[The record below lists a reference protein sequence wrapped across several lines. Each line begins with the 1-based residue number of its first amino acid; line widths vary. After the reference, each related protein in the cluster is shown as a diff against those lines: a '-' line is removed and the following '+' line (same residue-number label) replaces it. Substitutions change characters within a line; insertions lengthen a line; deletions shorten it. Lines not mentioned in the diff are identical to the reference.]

1 MECIHPR
8 WPIGGGA
15 FGGNDT
21 NSEDPKGRPQL
32 FRFQASHR
40 PNSSANNIG
49 AVTIDELET
58 IVEHETLVLQIV
70 TDNPNPVALLNTPCK
85 LLGKHV

>member
-1 MECIHPR
+1 LAEAH
-8 WPIGGGA
+8 
-15 FGGNDT
+15 FGGHDT
-21 NSEDPKGRPQL
+21 NNEDPKGRPPT
-32 FRFQASHR
+32 FPIPGITR

-70 TDNPNPVALLNTPCK
+70 ADNPNPIALLNTPCK
-85 LLGKHV
+85 LLCKHV